1 MSTFLLNTSEEGARS
16 SSQDIIEQICQDKFS
31 QKNTYHRARDDL
43 GVCAKKKPIVFVP
56 VILIE
61 AVDLRV
67 NSESV
72 LANVRE
78 IRRKK

>member
-43 GVCAKKKPIVFVP
+43 GVCAKEEPILF